1 MDGRTDG
8 WMDGWMDGDDDEGEE
23 EDDEAAADADA
34 DNDDDDDDAWTRL
47 LASGPLMGTLLG
59 RVAAGLGRNTQP
71 KQGANWC
78 ACRGSGTVVL

>member
-1 MDGRTDG
+1 MRLRL
-8 WMDGWMDGDDDEGEE
+8 MLMLIMMMMMMMMMP
-23 EDDEAAADADA
+23 
-34 DNDDDDDDAWTRL
+34 WTRL